1 MLVALLNAVARPNM
15 HPKCLIAICGFA
27 VAFFGVVPAN
37 SQNLGVDKEAELIGL
52 HQLCDGGDPHACFQ
66 FGFML
71 GADHALQTE
80 WRRSHPELWTW
91 ESQGVSQAVSIT
103 IPPPE
108 LPVYEQPPIPAPG
121 YIWSPGY
128 WAYGPVG
135 YFWVPGTW
143 VLPPAVG
150 LLWTP
155 GYWGWRGGLYVW
167 SVGYWGPH
175 IGFYGGVNYGFG
187 YVGHGYEG
195 GRWNNG
201 VFAYNQTVNNFGGVR
216 ITNVY
221 SQTVVVSTNVRVS
234 FNGGSGGTQ
243 AQATPQEET
252 AAHEPHVAPTT
263 AQTQHQQMAST
274 NKSLLASENHGQPA
288 IAATAKP
295 GELSGRGVV
304 AAKQENPS
312 G

>member
-52 HQLCDGGDPHACFQ
+52 HQLCDRGDPHACFQ

-71 GADHALQTE
+71 GADQALQAE
-80 WRRSHPELWTW
+80 WRRSHPELWAW

-103 IPPPE
+103 APPPE

-135 YFWVPGTW
+135 YFWVPATW
-143 VLPPAVG
+143 VQPPTVG

-155 GYWGWRGGLYVW
+155 GYWGWRGGVYAW
-167 SVGYWGPH
+167 NVGYWGPH

-187 YVGHGYEG
+187 YGGHGYDG
-195 GRWNNG
+195 GRWSNG
-201 VFAYNQTVNNFGGVR
+201 HLYYNRAVVNVGSAH

-221 SQTVVVSTNVRVS
+221 NKTVINNVTVNRVS
-234 FNGGSGGTQ
+234 YSG
-243 AQATPQEET
+243 
-252 AAHEPHVAPTT
+252 
-263 AQTQHQQMAST
+263 
-274 NKSLLASENHGQPA
+274 
-288 IAATAKP
+288 
-295 GELSGRGVV
+295 
-304 AAKQENPS
+304 
-312 G
+312 